1 VKRLYIP
8 RRLLSFLA
16 ADSLR
21 NSVRRAP
28 SNPGTGISDIK
39 RTTKRTATVKMI
51 LCWSSGILKQF
62 KVVVKTPLM
71 RLIMKLN

>member
-1 VKRLYIP
+1 
-8 RRLLSFLA
+8 
-16 ADSLR
+16 
-21 NSVRRAP
+21 VRRAP

>member
-1 VKRLYIP
+1 
-8 RRLLSFLA
+8 
-16 ADSLR
+16 
-21 NSVRRAP
+21 VRRAP

-51 LCWSSGILKQF
+51 LFWSSGILKQF

-71 RLIMKLN
+71 RLIMKLY